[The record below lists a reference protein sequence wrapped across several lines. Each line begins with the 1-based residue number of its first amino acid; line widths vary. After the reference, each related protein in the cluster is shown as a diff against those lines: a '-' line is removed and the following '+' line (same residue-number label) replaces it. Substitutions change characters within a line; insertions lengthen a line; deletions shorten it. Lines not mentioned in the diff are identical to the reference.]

1 MKKLLLC
8 MAVAVATIGNAQ
20 QFEVVEIQRIKTG
33 AQQAFHPRFMPDGKT
48 LLVTSEAY
56 DGLAIVDM
64 EKGTYNTLTTM
75 DGAGWLPAIS
85 EDGKTILTRCKNEAD
100 LSHTIYTLDV
110 ATKNLTVVA
119 ENIEHVNNLGF
130 DNGVA
135 TIGIEGKAVVKTV
148 SRALTPVRKAD
159 NILLTNEDL
168 KLVLYR
174 NGVRTVLDPLKGQFG
189 TWDTQYCW
197 ASLSPDRT
205 RILFYCYQNAYTCN
219 LDGSNVV
226 KVGEIQAPQWR
237 GNDHVVG
244 MNDEHDGYFNTKSDI
259 VISRVDG
266 TQLQQLTPASSEI
279 KMFPSVSADG
289 SQIAF
294 HTEDGKIYVMTIKE
308 K

>member
-1 MKKLLLC
+1 

-33 AQQAFHPRFMPDGKT
+33 VQQAFHPRFMPDGKT

-64 EKGTYNTLTTM
+64 EKGIYNSLTDM
-75 DGAGWLPAIS
+75 DDAGWLPAIS
-85 EDGKTILTRCKNEAD
+85 EDGQTILTRCKSEAD
-100 LSHTIYTLDV
+100 LSHTVYTLDV

-135 TIGIEGKAVVKTV
+135 TIGIGGKAVVKTV
-148 SRALTPVRKAD
+148 SRTLTPVRQA
-159 NILLTNEDL
+159 NNVLATSEDL
-168 KLVLYR
+168 NLVVYK
-174 NGVRTVLDPLKGQFG
+174 NGVRTVLNPCAGKVEND
-189 TWDTQYCW
+189 QYFW
-197 ASLSPDRT
+197 VSLSPDKS
-205 RILFYCYQNAYTCN
+205 RILFFCNTNAYICN
-219 LDGSNVV
+219 LDGSNLV
-226 KVGEIQAPQWR
+226 KVGRVKSPQWR

-244 MNDEHDGYFNTKSDI
+244 MNDEHDGYFITKSDI
-259 VISRVDG
+259 IICRTDG
-266 TQLQQLTPASSEI
+266 SQMQQLTPASSEI

-289 SQIAF
+289 SQIAY
-294 HTEDGKIYVMTIKE
+294 HTGDGKIYVMTIKE

>member
-1 MKKLLLC
+1 

-56 DGLAIVDM
+56 DGLAVVDM

-75 DGAGWLPAIS
+75 DDAGWLPEIS
-85 EDGKTILTRCKNEAD
+85 EDGKTILTRCKSEAD

-110 ATKNLTVVA
+110 ATKKLNVVA
-119 ENIEHVNNLGF
+119 ENIDHVNNLGF
-130 DNGVA
+130 NNGVA

-148 SRALTPVRKAD
+148 SRTLTPVRQA
-159 NILLTNEDL
+159 NNVLATSEELN
-168 KLVLYR
+168 LVVYK
-174 NGVRTVLDPLKGQFG
+174 NGVRTVLNPCQAQEGDNA
-189 TWDTQYCW
+189 QYFW
-197 ASLSPDRT
+197 VSLSPDKT
-205 RILFYCYQNAYTCN
+205 RVLFFCNTNAYICN
-219 LDGSNVV
+219 LDGSNLV
-226 KVGEIQAPQWR
+226 KVGRVKSPQWR

-244 MNDEHDGYFNTKSDI
+244 MNDEHDGYFITKSDI
-259 VISRVDG
+259 IICRADG
-266 TQLQQLTPASSEI
+266 SQMQQLTAPSSEI

-294 HTEDGKIYVMTIKE
+294 HTGEGKIYVMTIKE

>member
-33 AQQAFHPRFMPDGKT
+33 VHQAFQPRFMPDGKT

-64 EKGTYNTLTTM
+64 EKGTYNSLTDM
-75 DGAGWLPAIS
+75 DDAGWLPAIS
-85 EDGKTILTRCKNEAD
+85 EDGQTILTRCKSEAD
-100 LSHTIYTLDV
+100 LSHTVYTLDV

-135 TIGIEGKAVVKTV
+135 TIGIGGKAVVKTV
-148 SRALTPVRKAD
+148 SRTLTPVRQA
-159 NILLTNEDL
+159 NNVLATSEDL
-168 KLVLYR
+168 NLVVYK
-174 NGVRTVLDPLKGQFG
+174 NGVRTVLNPCAGKVEND
-189 TWDTQYCW
+189 QYFW
-197 ASLSPDRT
+197 VSLSPDKS
-205 RILFYCYQNAYTCN
+205 RILFFCNTNAYICN
-219 LDGSNVV
+219 LDGSNLV
-226 KVGEIQAPQWR
+226 KVGRVKSPQWR

-244 MNDEHDGYFNTKSDI
+244 MNDEHDGYFITKSDI
-259 VISRVDG
+259 IICRTDG
-266 TQLQQLTPASSEI
+266 SQMQQLTPASSEI

-289 SQIAF
+289 SQIAY
-294 HTEDGKIYVMTIKE
+294 HTGDGKIYVMTIKE

>member
-1 MKKLLLC
+1 

-64 EKGTYNTLTTM
+64 EKGTYNTLTDM
-75 DGAGWLPAIS
+75 DDAGWLPAIS
-85 EDGKTILTRCKNEAD
+85 EDGKTILTRCKSEAD
-100 LSHTIYTLDV
+100 LSHSVYTLDV

-130 DNGVA
+130 SNGVA
-135 TIGIEGKAVVKTV
+135 TIGIGGKAVVKTV
-148 SRALTPVRKAD
+148 SRTLTPVRQA
-159 NILLTNEDL
+159 NNVLATSEDL
-168 KLVLYR
+168 NLVVYK
-174 NGVRTVLDPLKGQFG
+174 NGVRKVLNPCAGIVDN
-189 TWDTQYCW
+189 DQYFW
-197 ASLSPDRT
+197 VSLSPDKT
-205 RILFYCYQNAYTCN
+205 RILFFCNTNAYICN
-219 LDGSNVV
+219 LDGSNLV
-226 KVGEIQAPQWR
+226 KVGRVKSPQWR

-244 MNDEHDGYFNTKSDI
+244 MNDEHDGYFITKSDI
-259 VISRVDG
+259 IICRTDG
-266 TQLQQLTPASSEI
+266 TQMQQLTTASSEL

-294 HTEDGKIYVMTIKE
+294 HTGDGKIYVMTIKE